1 MNVLPFLNFPTSFQ
15 LRLKMSMA
23 GNGKWRREAE
33 QLVVKPF
40 RLVTTTLL
48 SLLLPLSFLLLSRL
62 SSASFL
68 FSLLKSPPQTDSSF
82 FFSIFHCT
90 NPTILYAVVSLIS
103 VYALVLGLTTK
114 ITATDPNRSI
124 PFYPHISIAWLTLFL
139 IQVSVGLGLQVTSPD
154 GLINGSERNFLSRLV
169 FFFGLHEVMLLW
181 CRVIV
186 RPVVDSTLTGG
197 NACGHNR
204 REETTV
210 ERVALAVSC
219 GTLWWWKLRD
229 EVEALVGVAE
239 AKTALLLLLP
249 IDGNVS
255 VGLGVG
261 TVDFVN
267 WWLYYMVVTI
277 GMVRIVK
284 GCLGFGM
291 VLLFE
296 QVSRS
301 DPRELSTVA
310 PVSTASRV
318 HYDNEGDTK
327 V

>member
-1 MNVLPFLNFPTSFQ
+1 
-15 LRLKMSMA
+15 MSMV
-23 GNGKWRREAE
+23 GGGKWLREAE

-68 FSLLKSPPQTDSSF
+68 FSLLKSPPQTESSI
-82 FFSIFHCT
+82 FFSIFHYT
-90 NPTILYAVVSLIS
+90 NPAIYVAVSAIS
-103 VYALVLGLTTK
+103 VYTLVLGLTTK
-114 ITATDPNRSI
+114 ITATDPNRSV
-124 PFYPHISIAWLTLFL
+124 PFYPHVTMAWLTLFL
-139 IQVSVGLGLQVTSPD
+139 VQISVGLGLEGTSSN
-154 GLINGSERNFLSRLV
+154 GLIIGSERNLLNRLLFLC
-169 FFFGLHEVMLLW
+169 GLHEVMLLW

-186 RPVVDSTLTGG
+186 RPVVDSTLIAGQR
-197 NACGHNR
+197 R
-204 REETTV
+204 REETVV
-210 ERVALAVSC
+210 ERVALTVSC

-239 AKTALLLLLP
+239 AKKALLLSLLP
-249 IDGNVS
+249 TDGNVNVS
-255 VGLGVG
+255 MDVG

-284 GCLGFGM
+284 GCLWFGM
-291 VLLFE
+291 ILLFE
-296 QVSRS
+296 QGSRRN
-301 DPRELSTVA
+301 PRGNANAA
-310 PVSTASRV
+310 PVSTAYSA
-318 HYDNEGDTK
+318 HYDHEGDTK

>member
-1 MNVLPFLNFPTSFQ
+1 M
-15 LRLKMSMA
+15 
-23 GNGKWRREAE
+23 
-33 QLVVKPF
+33 VKPF

-68 FSLLKSPPQTDSSF
+68 FSLIKSPPQKESSFF
-82 FFSIFHCT
+82 FFSIFHYA
-90 NPTILYAVVSLIS
+90 NPAILYAVGSLTS

-124 PFYPHISIAWLTLFL
+124 PFYPHVSIAWLTLFL
-139 IQVSVGLGLQVTSPD
+139 VQISVGLGLEGAVSN
-154 GLINGSERNFLSRLV
+154 GLIIGSERNFLSRLV

-181 CRVIV
+181 YRVIV
-186 RPVVDSTLTGG
+186 RPVVDNTLSVGG
-197 NACGHNR
+197 DDGQR
-204 REETTV
+204 REETVV

-239 AKTALLLLLP
+239 AKRALLLLLLP

-255 VGLGVG
+255 LDVGM
-261 TVDFVN
+261 VDFVN

-284 GCLGFGM
+284 GSLWFGM
-291 VLLFE
+291 ILLFE
-296 QVSRS
+296 QGRRRN
-301 DPRELSTVA
+301 PRGI
-310 PVSTASRV
+310 STASTV
-318 HYDNEGDTK
+318 PIGHYDDEGDNK

>member
-1 MNVLPFLNFPTSFQ
+1 
-15 LRLKMSMA
+15 MSIIA
-23 GNGKWRREAE
+23 GAGGKWLREAE

-68 FSLLKSPPQTDSSF
+68 FSLIKSPPHTESSF
-82 FFSIFHCT
+82 LFSIFHYT
-90 NPTILYAVVSLIS
+90 NPAILYAAVSAIS
-103 VYALVLGLTTK
+103 VYTLVLGLTTK
-114 ITATDPNRSI
+114 ITATDPNRLI
-124 PFYPHISIAWLTLFL
+124 PLYPHHVTMAWLTLFL
-139 IQVSVGLGLQVTSPD
+139 VQISVGLGLEGTSSN
-154 GLINGSERNFLSRLV
+154 GLIIGSERNFLSRLV
-169 FFFGLHEVMLLW
+169 FFCGLHEVMLLW

-186 RPVVDSTLTGG
+186 RPVVDSTLISGQ
-197 NACGHNR
+197 HR
-204 REETTV
+204 REETVV

-239 AKTALLLLLP
+239 AKRALLLLLLP
-249 IDGNVS
+249 NDGNNVNLS
-255 VGLGVG
+255 LDVGA
-261 TVDFVN
+261 VDFVN

-284 GCLGFGM
+284 GSLWFGM
-291 VLLFE
+291 ILLFE
-296 QVSRS
+296 QGNRRN
-301 DPRELSTVA
+301 PRGNASA
-310 PVSTASRV
+310 PPVSTDSSSV

>member
-1 MNVLPFLNFPTSFQ
+1 M
-15 LRLKMSMA
+15 KMSHA
-23 GNGKWRREAE
+23 GGGKWRREAE

-68 FSLLKSPPQTDSSF
+68 FSLIKSPPETKPSF
-82 FFSIFHCT
+82 FFSIFYYT
-90 NPTILYAVVSLIS
+90 NPAILYGVVSSIS
-103 VYALVLGLTTK
+103 VYTLVLGLTTK
-114 ITATDPNRSI
+114 ITATEPNRSI
-124 PFYPHISIAWLTLFL
+124 PFYPHVTIAWLTLFL
-139 IQVSVGLGLQVTSPD
+139 VQISVGLGLEGTSSE
-154 GLINGSERNFLSRLV
+154 GLIIGSERNFLSRLV

-181 CRVIV
+181 SRVIV
-186 RPVVDSTLTGG
+186 RPVVDSTLIGG
-197 NACGHNR
+197 DTAGHHR
-204 REETTV
+204 VEETAV

-239 AKTALLLLLP
+239 AKRALLLLLLP
-249 IDGNVS
+249 IDGNLN
-255 VGLGVG
+255 VGLDVG

-284 GCLGFGM
+284 GSLWFGM
-291 VLLFE
+291 ILLFE
-296 QVSRS
+296 QGRRR
-301 DPRELSTVA
+301 DPRGVSTA
-310 PVSTASRV
+310 PPVSTASPS
-318 HYDNEGDTK
+318 HYDDEGDTK

>member
-1 MNVLPFLNFPTSFQ
+1 
-15 LRLKMSMA
+15 MSIA
-23 GNGKWRREAE
+23 GVGKWRREAE

-48 SLLLPLSFLLLSRL
+48 SLLLPLAFLLLSRL

-68 FSLLKSPPQTDSSF
+68 FSLLKSPPPTDSSSF
-82 FFSIFHCT
+82 FFSIFHYT
-90 NPTILYAVVSLIS
+90 NPAILYAVVSSIS
-103 VYALVLGLTTK
+103 VYTLVLGLTTK

-124 PFYPHISIAWLTLFL
+124 PFYPHVSIAWLTLFL
-139 IQVSVGLGLQVTSPD
+139 VQVSVGLGLQVTSPD
-154 GLINGSERNFLSRLV
+154 SGLISGSERNFLSKLV

-186 RPVVDSTLTGG
+186 RPVVDSTLIRGD
-197 NACGHNR
+197 AGHHR

-239 AKTALLLLLP
+239 AKRALLLLLP
-249 IDGNVS
+249 IDGNVN
-255 VGLGVG
+255 VVLGVR

-284 GCLGFGM
+284 GSLSFGM
-291 VLLFE
+291 ILLFE
-296 QVSRS
+296 QVSRRE

-310 PVSTASRV
+310 PVSTASLV
-318 HYDNEGDTK
+318 HYDDEGDTK

>member
-1 MNVLPFLNFPTSFQ
+1 
-15 LRLKMSMA
+15 MSLL
-23 GNGKWRREAE
+23 GGGKWRREAE

-48 SLLLPLSFLLLSRL
+48 SLLLPLSFLFLSRL

-68 FSLLKSPPQTDSSF
+68 FSLTKSPPQTESSF
-82 FFSIFHCT
+82 FFFSAFLNYT
-90 NPTILYAVVSLIS
+90 NPAILYAVVSSIS
-103 VYALVLGLTTK
+103 VYTLVLGLTTK
-114 ITATDPNRSI
+114 ITATDPSRSI
-124 PFYPHISIAWLTLFL
+124 PFLPHVSIAWLTLFL
-139 IQVSVGLGLQVTSPD
+139 VQISVGLGLEGTNAN
-154 GLINGSERNFLSRLV
+154 GLIIGSERNFLSRLV

-186 RPVVDSTLTGG
+186 RPVVDNTLIGG
-197 NACGHNR
+197 GDHQ
-204 REETTV
+204 REETVV

-239 AKTALLLLLP
+239 AKKALLLLLP
-249 IDGNVS
+249 IDGNLNVN
-255 VGLGVG
+255 GGFEVG
-261 TVDFVN
+261 TLDFVN

-284 GCLGFGM
+284 GCLWFGM

-296 QVSRS
+296 QGTRRNPRGVS
-301 DPRELSTVA
+301 STA
-310 PVSTASRV
+310 PPVSSL
-318 HYDNEGDTK
+318 HYDDDGDNK

>member
-1 MNVLPFLNFPTSFQ
+1 
-15 LRLKMSMA
+15 MSMA
-23 GNGKWRREAE
+23 GGGKWRREAE
-33 QLVVKPF
+33 QLVAKPF

-68 FSLLKSPPQTDSSF
+68 FSLLKSPPPTDSYF
-82 FFSIFHCT
+82 FFSIFHYT
-90 NPTILYAVVSLIS
+90 NPAILYAVVSLIS
-103 VYALVLGLTTK
+103 VYTLVLGLTTK
-114 ITATDPNRSI
+114 ITATDPNRLI
-124 PFYPHISIAWLTLFL
+124 PLYPHTSIAWLTLFL
-139 IQVSVGLGLQVTSPD
+139 VQVSVGLGLQVTSPD

-169 FFFGLHEVMLLW
+169 FFFGIHEVMLLW

-186 RPVVDSTLTGG
+186 RPVVDSTLIRGDAG
-197 NACGHNR
+197 RNR
-204 REETTV
+204 REETVV

-239 AKTALLLLLP
+239 AKRALLLLLP
-249 IDGNVS
+249 IDGNVN

-267 WWLYYMVVTI
+267 WWLYYMIVTI

-296 QVSRS
+296 QVSRR
-301 DPRELSTVA
+301 DPRELSTVVA
-310 PVSTASRV
+310 PVSTTSSV
-318 HYDNEGDTK
+318 HCEDEGDTK

>member
-1 MNVLPFLNFPTSFQ
+1 
-15 LRLKMSMA
+15 MSMA
-23 GNGKWRREAE
+23 GGGKWRREAE
-33 QLVVKPF
+33 QLVAKPF

-68 FSLLKSPPQTDSSF
+68 FSLLKSPPPTDSYF
-82 FFSIFHCT
+82 FFSIFHYT
-90 NPTILYAVVSLIS
+90 NPAILYAVVSLIS
-103 VYALVLGLTTK
+103 VYTLVLGLTTK
-114 ITATDPNRSI
+114 ITATDPNRLI
-124 PFYPHISIAWLTLFL
+124 PLYPHTSIAWLTLFL
-139 IQVSVGLGLQVTSPD
+139 VQVSVGLGLQVTSPD

-169 FFFGLHEVMLLW
+169 FFFGIHEVMLLW

-186 RPVVDSTLTGG
+186 RPVVDSTLIRGDAG
-197 NACGHNR
+197 RNR
-204 REETTV
+204 REETVV

-239 AKTALLLLLP
+239 AKRALLLLLP
-249 IDGNVS
+249 INGNNANGS
-255 VGLGVG
+255 FEVG

-284 GCLGFGM
+284 GCLWFGM

-296 QVSRS
+296 QGSRRS
-301 DPRELSTVA
+301 PRG
-310 PVSTASRV
+310 VSTASPV
-318 HYDNEGDTK
+318 HYDDEGDTK

>member
-1 MNVLPFLNFPTSFQ
+1 
-15 LRLKMSMA
+15 MSIA
-23 GNGKWRREAE
+23 GGGKWRREAE
-33 QLVVKPF
+33 QLLFKPF
-40 RLVTTTLL
+40 RLLTTTLL

-68 FSLLKSPPQTDSSF
+68 FSLIKSPPQPESSF
-82 FFSIFHCT
+82 FSVFHCT
-90 NPTILYAVVSLIS
+90 NPAILYAFVSSIS
-103 VYALVLGLTTK
+103 VYSLVLGLTNK
-114 ITATDPNRSI
+114 ITDTDPNRLI
-124 PFYPHISIAWLTLFL
+124 PFYPHVSIAWLTLFFVQ
-139 IQVSVGLGLQVTSPD
+139 ISVGLGLEETNSD
-154 GLINGSERNFLSRLV
+154 GLIIGSERNFLSRLV

-186 RPVVDSTLTGG
+186 RPVVDSTLMGG
-197 NACGHNR
+197 DASQHR
-204 REETTV
+204 REETVV

-239 AKTALLLLLP
+239 AKRALLLLLP
-249 IDGNVS
+249 INGNNVNVS
-255 VGLGVG
+255 MEVG

-284 GCLGFGM
+284 GSLWFGM

-296 QVSRS
+296 QGSRRS
-301 DPRELSTVA
+301 PRG
-310 PVSTASRV
+310 VSTASSV
-318 HYDNEGDTK
+318 STDDNEGDTK

>member
-1 MNVLPFLNFPTSFQ
+1 MNIS
-15 LRLKMSMA
+15 
-23 GNGKWRREAE
+23 GGGKWRREVE

-40 RLVTTTLL
+40 RLVTSTLL

-68 FSLLKSPPQTDSSF
+68 FSLIKSPPQTESSF
-82 FFSIFHCT
+82 FFSIFLNT
-90 NPTILYAVVSLIS
+90 NPAILYAVVPSIS
-103 VYALVLGLTTK
+103 VYTLVLGLTTK

-124 PFYPHISIAWLTLFL
+124 SFYPHVSIAWLTLFL
-139 IQVSVGLGLQVTSPD
+139 VQVSVGLGLESTMSN
-154 GLINGSERNFLSRLV
+154 GLIIGSERNFLSRLV

-181 CRVIV
+181 YRVIV
-186 RPVVDSTLTGG
+186 RPVVDSTLFGG
-197 NACGHNR
+197 DDGQL
-204 REETTV
+204 REETVV

-239 AKTALLLLLP
+239 AKRALLLLLP
-249 IDGNVS
+249 IDGNVNVDLN
-255 VGLGVG
+255 VGI
-261 TVDFVN
+261 VDFVN

-284 GCLGFGM
+284 GSLWFGM
-291 VLLFE
+291 ILLF
-296 QVSRS
+296 QQGGRRN
-301 DPRELSTVA
+301 PRGISSA
-310 PVSTASRV
+310 SNVSTTSTL
-318 HYDNEGDTK
+318 HYDDQGDNK

>member
-1 MNVLPFLNFPTSFQ
+1 
-15 LRLKMSMA
+15 MSIA
-23 GNGKWRREAE
+23 GGGKWRREAE

-68 FSLLKSPPQTDSSF
+68 FSLIKSPPEKESFF
-82 FFSIFHCT
+82 FFSIFRYT
-90 NPTILYAVVSLIS
+90 NPAILYAVVSSTS
-103 VYALVLGLTTK
+103 VYTLVLGLTTK
-114 ITATDPNRSI
+114 ITATDPNRTI
-124 PFYPHISIAWLTLFL
+124 PFYPHVTVAWLALFL
-139 IQVSVGLGLQVTSPD
+139 VQISVGLGLQGTASN
-154 GLINGSERNFLSRLV
+154 GLIIGSERNFLSRLV

-186 RPVVDSTLTGG
+186 RPVVDSTLIGG
-197 NACGHNR
+197 DAGHHR
-204 REETTV
+204 IEETVV

-239 AKTALLLLLP
+239 AKRALLLLLLP
-249 IDGNVS
+249 IDGNVNVS
-255 VGLGVG
+255 LDVG
-261 TVDFVN
+261 TIDFVN

-284 GCLGFGM
+284 GSLWFGM
-291 VLLFE
+291 ILLFE
-296 QVSRS
+296 QGRRTNPRGIST
-301 DPRELSTVA
+301 DP
-310 PVSTASRV
+310 PVSTASPV

>member
-1 MNVLPFLNFPTSFQ
+1 
-15 LRLKMSMA
+15 MSIA
-23 GNGKWRREAE
+23 GGGKWRREAE
-33 QLVVKPF
+33 QLLVKPF
-40 RLVTTTLL
+40 RLLTTTLL

-68 FSLLKSPPQTDSSF
+68 FSLIKSPPQTDSSS
-82 FFSIFHCT
+82 FFSVFHYT
-90 NPTILYAVVSLIS
+90 NPAILYAFVSSIS
-103 VYALVLGLTTK
+103 VYTLVLGLTTK

-124 PFYPHISIAWLTLFL
+124 PFYPHVSIAWLTLFL
-139 IQVSVGLGLQVTSPD
+139 VQISVGLGLEGTNSD
-154 GLINGSERNFLSRLV
+154 GLIIGSERNFLSRLV

-186 RPVVDSTLTGG
+186 RPVVDSTLMGG
-197 NACGHNR
+197 GDACHHR
-204 REETTV
+204 REETVV

-229 EVEALVGVAE
+229 EVEVLVGVAE
-239 AKTALLLLLP
+239 AKRALLLLLP
-249 IDGNVS
+249 IHGNGNGS
-255 VGLGVG
+255 MEVGA
-261 TVDFVN
+261 VDFVN

-284 GCLGFGM
+284 GSLWFGM

-296 QVSRS
+296 QGSRRS
-301 DPRELSTVA
+301 PRGNTSA
-310 PVSTASRV
+310 HPVSTASPV
-318 HYDNEGDTK
+318 HYDDEGDTK

>member
-1 MNVLPFLNFPTSFQ
+1 
-15 LRLKMSMA
+15 MSIA
-23 GNGKWRREAE
+23 GDVKWLREAE

-68 FSLLKSPPQTDSSF
+68 FSLIKSPPQGDSSF
-82 FFSIFHCT
+82 FFSIFHYT
-90 NPTILYAVVSLIS
+90 NPAILYVAVSAIS
-103 VYALVLGLTTK
+103 VYTLVLGLTTK

-124 PFYPHISIAWLTLFL
+124 PFYPHVTMAWLTLFL
-139 IQVSVGLGLQVTSPD
+139 VQISVGLGLEGTSSN
-154 GLINGSERNFLSRLV
+154 GLTIGSERNFLSRIV
-169 FFFGLHEVMLLW
+169 FFCGLHEVMLLW

-186 RPVVDSTLTGG
+186 RPVVDSTLIGG
-197 NACGHNR
+197 DVGHHR
-204 REETTV
+204 REETV
-210 ERVALAVSC
+210 GERVALAVSC

-239 AKTALLLLLP
+239 AKRALLLLLLP
-249 IDGNVS
+249 TDGTFDVS
-255 VGLGVG
+255 MDVG

-277 GMVRIVK
+277 GIVRIVR
-284 GCLGFGM
+284 GSLWVGM
-291 VLLFE
+291 ILLFE
-296 QVSRS
+296 QGSRRNPHGNAS
-301 DPRELSTVA
+301 A
-310 PVSTASRV
+310 PLVSTAYSA
-318 HYDNEGDTK
+318 HYDGEGDTK

>member
-1 MNVLPFLNFPTSFQ
+1 
-15 LRLKMSMA
+15 MSIA
-23 GNGKWRREAE
+23 GGGKWWREAE

-40 RLVTTTLL
+40 RLATTTLL

-82 FFSIFHCT
+82 LFSIFHYT
-90 NPTILYAVVSLIS
+90 NPAILYAVVSLIS
-103 VYALVLGLTTK
+103 IYTLVLGLTTK

-124 PFYPHISIAWLTLFL
+124 PFYPRVSMAWLTLFL
-139 IQVSVGLGLQVTSPD
+139 VQVSVCLGLQVTTPD
-154 GLINGSERNFLSRLV
+154 GLISGSESNFLSKLV

-197 NACGHNR
+197 DAGHYR
-204 REETTV
+204 REETVV
-210 ERVALAVSC
+210 ERVALAVNC

-239 AKTALLLLLP
+239 AKRALLLLLP
-249 IDGNVS
+249 IDGNVD

-296 QVSRS
+296 QVS
-301 DPRELSTVA
+301 TVA
-310 PVSTASRV
+310 PVSTASSV
-318 HYDNEGDTK
+318 HYDDEGDSK

>member
-1 MNVLPFLNFPTSFQ
+1 
-15 LRLKMSMA
+15 MSIA
-23 GNGKWRREAE
+23 GGGKWRREAE
-33 QLVVKPF
+33 QLLVKPF
-40 RLVTTTLL
+40 RLLTTTLL

-68 FSLLKSPPQTDSSF
+68 FSLIKSPPPQTDSSF
-82 FFSIFHCT
+82 FFSIFHYT
-90 NPTILYAVVSLIS
+90 NPAITYAFVSLIS
-103 VYALVLGLTTK
+103 VYTLVLGLTTK
-114 ITATDPNRSI
+114 ITSTDPNRSI
-124 PFYPHISIAWLTLFL
+124 PFYPHVSIAWLTLFL
-139 IQVSVGLGLQVTSPD
+139 VQISVGLGLEGTYPD
-154 GLINGSERNFLSRLV
+154 GLIIGSERNFLSRLV

-186 RPVVDSTLTGG
+186 KPVVDSTLMGG
-197 NACGHNR
+197 DAGHHR
-204 REETTV
+204 REETVV

-239 AKTALLLLLP
+239 AKRALLLLLP
-249 IDGNVS
+249 INGNNGNVS
-255 VGLGVG
+255 FEVG

-284 GCLGFGM
+284 GSLWFGM
-291 VLLFE
+291 ILLFE
-296 QVSRS
+296 QGSRRS
-301 DPRELSTVA
+301 PRGVSTVA
-310 PVSTASRV
+310 TASV

>member
-1 MNVLPFLNFPTSFQ
+1 
-15 LRLKMSMA
+15 MSIA
-23 GNGKWRREAE
+23 GGGKWRREAE
-33 QLVVKPF
+33 QLLVKPF
-40 RLVTTTLL
+40 RLLTATLL

-68 FSLLKSPPQTDSSF
+68 FSLIKSPPQTESSF
-82 FFSIFHCT
+82 IFSIFHYT
-90 NPTILYAVVSLIS
+90 NLTILYAFVSLIS
-103 VYALVLGLTTK
+103 VYTLVLGLTTK
-114 ITATDPNRSI
+114 ITAIDSNRSI
-124 PFYPHISIAWLTLFL
+124 PFYPHVSNAWLTLFL
-139 IQVSVGLGLQVTSPD
+139 VQISVGLDLERTNSD
-154 GLINGSERNFLSRLV
+154 GLIIGSERNFLSRLV
-169 FFFGLHEVMLLW
+169 FFFDLHEVMLLW

-186 RPVVDSTLTGG
+186 RPVVDSTLLIRGD
-197 NACGHNR
+197 ACHHR
-204 REETTV
+204 REETMV

-239 AKTALLLLLP
+239 FRALLLLLP
-249 IDGNVS
+249 ISGNNINVS
-255 VGLGVG
+255 MEVG

-284 GCLGFGM
+284 GSLWFGF

-296 QVSRS
+296 QGSRRS
-301 DPRELSTVA
+301 PRGIASATH
-310 PVSTASRV
+310 VSTASAV
-318 HYDNEGDTK
+318 HYDDESDTK

>member
-1 MNVLPFLNFPTSFQ
+1 
-15 LRLKMSMA
+15 MSIA
-23 GNGKWRREAE
+23 GGGKWRREAE
-33 QLVVKPF
+33 QLLVQPF
-40 RLVTTTLL
+40 RLLTTTLL

-62 SSASFL
+62 SSASFV
-68 FSLLKSPPQTDSSF
+68 FSLIKSPPQTESSFF
-82 FFSIFHCT
+82 FFSIFHYT
-90 NPTILYAVVSLIS
+90 NPATLYAFVSSIS
-103 VYALVLGLTTK
+103 VYTLVLGLTTK

-124 PFYPHISIAWLTLFL
+124 PFYPHVSIAWLTLFL
-139 IQVSVGLGLQVTSPD
+139 VQISVGLGLEGTNSD
-154 GLINGSERNFLSRLV
+154 GLIIGSERNFLSRLV

-186 RPVVDSTLTGG
+186 RPVVDSTLMGG
-197 NACGHNR
+197 DACHQR
-204 REETTV
+204 REETVV

-239 AKTALLLLLP
+239 AKRALLLLLP
-249 IDGNVS
+249 ISGNVN
-255 VGLGVG
+255 VGLEVG

-284 GCLGFGM
+284 GSLWFGM

-296 QVSRS
+296 QGSRRSPRGVSTAS
-301 DPRELSTVA
+301 
-310 PVSTASRV
+310 PVSTASV
-318 HYDNEGDTK
+318 HYDDEGDTK

>member
-1 MNVLPFLNFPTSFQ
+1 
-15 LRLKMSMA
+15 MSMT
-23 GNGKWRREAE
+23 GSGKWRREAE
-33 QLVVKPF
+33 QLVVKHF

-62 SSASFL
+62 SSSSFL

-82 FFSIFHCT
+82 FLSIFHYT
-90 NPTILYAVVSLIS
+90 NPAILYAVVSSIS
-103 VYALVLGLTTK
+103 VYTLVLGLTTK

-124 PFYPHISIAWLTLFL
+124 PFYPHVSIAWLTLFL
-139 IQVSVGLGLQVTSPD
+139 VQVSVGLGLQGTSPD
-154 GLINGSERNFLSRLV
+154 GLISGSERNFLSRLV

-197 NACGHNR
+197 DAGHHR

-310 PVSTASRV
+310 PVSTVSPV
-318 HYDNEGDTK
+318 HYEDEGDTK

>member
-1 MNVLPFLNFPTSFQ
+1 
-15 LRLKMSMA
+15 MSIF
-23 GNGKWRREAE
+23 GGGKWRREAE

-48 SLLLPLSFLLLSRL
+48 SLLLPLSFLFLSRL

-68 FSLLKSPPQTDSSF
+68 FSLTKSPPQTESSF
-82 FFSIFHCT
+82 FFFSVFFNYT
-90 NPTILYAVVSLIS
+90 NPAILYAVVSSIS
-103 VYALVLGLTTK
+103 VYTLVLGLTTK
-114 ITATDPNRSI
+114 ITATDPSRSI
-124 PFYPHISIAWLTLFL
+124 PFLPHVSIAWLTLFL
-139 IQVSVGLGLQVTSPD
+139 VQISVGLGLEGTNAN
-154 GLINGSERNFLSRLV
+154 GLIIGSERNFLSRLV

-186 RPVVDSTLTGG
+186 RPVVDNTLIGG
-197 NACGHNR
+197 GDHK
-204 REETTV
+204 REETVV

-239 AKTALLLLLP
+239 AKKALLLLLP
-249 IDGNVS
+249 IDGNNNVNGS
-255 VGLGVG
+255 FDVG
-261 TVDFVN
+261 TLDFVN

-284 GCLGFGM
+284 GCLWFGM

-296 QVSRS
+296 QGTRRN
-301 DPRELSTVA
+301 PRG
-310 PVSTASRV
+310 VSTAPPASSL
-318 HYDNEGDTK
+318 HNDDEGDNK